1 MANRIMMGKNTN
13 SNHGHSTSSPGYGL
27 YISRPGKDVT
37 TCTADELIFN
47 TDNGQ
52 GTSLG
57 RIISLYQLAPIPQ
70 VGGGTATTTTS
81 SISGG
86 ATVTLDLSSID
97 FGIDFGFISFGL
109 LAPAVYSGTGGSN
122 ATAYSY
128 NVSQS
133 LETVSIE
140 NLTNTTL
147 SVKSYVVPR
156 YSNLA
161 LF

>member
-1 MANRIMMGKNTN
+1 MANRIILGKNTN
-13 SNHGHSTSSPGYGL
+13 SNHGHSSSTPGFGL

-47 TDNGQ
+47 TDNGT

-57 RIISLYQLAPIPQ
+57 RIISMYQLAPIPQ
-70 VGGGTATTTTS
+70 AGGGTNTTTTS
-81 SISGG
+81 SITAGNS
-86 ATVTLDLSSID
+86 VTLDISSID

-109 LAPAVYSGTGGSN
+109 LAPVTYGSGS
-122 ATAYSY
+122 TASSYDY
-128 NVSQS
+128 NVSES
-133 LETVSIE
+133 LETITIE
-140 NLTNTTL
+140 NTGATSLT
-147 SVKSYVVPR
+147 VKSYVVPR

>member
-1 MANRIMMGKNTN
+1 MANRIILGKNTN
-13 SNHGHSTSSPGYGL
+13 SNHGHSSGTPGFGL

-47 TDNGQ
+47 TDNGT

-57 RIISLYQLAPIPQ
+57 RIISMYQLAPIPQ
-70 VGGGTATTTTS
+70 AGGGTNTTTTS
-81 SISGG
+81 SITAGN
-86 ATVTLDLSSID
+86 AVTLDISSID

-109 LAPAVYSGTGGSN
+109 LAPVTYGAGS
-122 ATAYSY
+122 TASSYDY
-128 NVSQS
+128 NVSES
-133 LETVSIE
+133 LETITIE
-140 NLTNTTL
+140 NTGTTSLT
-147 SVKSYVVPR
+147 VKSYVVPR

>member
-1 MANRIMMGKNTN
+1 MANRLILGKNTN
-13 SNHGHSTSSPGYGL
+13 SNHGHSSGTPGFGL

-47 TDNGQ
+47 TDSGQ

-57 RIISLYQLAPIPQ
+57 RIISMYQLAPIPQ
-70 VGGGTATTTTS
+70 AGGGTNTTTTS
-81 SISGG
+81 SVTAGN
-86 ATVTLDLSSID
+86 TVTLDISSID

-109 LAPAVYSGTGGSN
+109 LAPVTYGAGS
-122 ATAYSY
+122 TASSYDY
-128 NVSQS
+128 NVSES
-133 LETVSIE
+133 LETITIE
-140 NLTNTTL
+140 NTGTTSLT
-147 SVKSYVVPR
+147 VKSYVVPR